1 MVMGNRAPNE
11 LEWRVNVPN
20 GTSEILQPESG
31 LIHRIWL
38 CLKGLLGEFMSKI
51 WNFLEKARNIAVAE
65 PKKVIHCLKVGVALT
80 IVSLFYY
87 MRPLYEGVGG
97 NAMWAIMTVV
107 VVFENTVGATLY
119 KSINRAVGTF
129 LAGSLGVGIHWVASH
144 SGDKLEPII
153 LGISVFLLGELELV
167 PKTDSWTLPFVF
179 CFVPYMTSFYSYTL
193 VSITASATTFSR
205 FIPSVKARF
214 DYGALIFILTFSLVS
229 VSGYRVDKLIDVAH
243 QSLSTV
249 AIGTTLCVL
258 ISMLF
263 YPIWA
268 GKELNNLIHRNL
280 EKLADALDG
289 CIAIYFTESGAEDSW
304 KKIGGYK
311 CVLNSKAAEDSM
323 AGFARWEPAHG
334 RFSFRHPWN
343 QYLKV
348 GASLRSCAYCIETLD
363 GCINSEIQAPELLRR
378 HLSDACITLSS
389 SASFVLKEL
398 AITVKTMRKS
408 SEIDF
413 SIGEMQYAV
422 LELENTLKSL
432 PNWLVA
438 IQSSTSNVDA
448 KAEPIRKIATPSS
461 VMDILPLATLV
472 SMLTETAARIKE
484 IADEVCELA
493 KLADFKPSKIKK
505 ANQSQSSNQVD
516 EP

>member
-1 MVMGNRAPNE
+1 MVMGNRAPNK
-11 LEWRVNVPN
+11 LEWRINVRN

-31 LIHRIWL
+31 LVHRIWSW
-38 CLKGLLGEFMSKI
+38 LKGLLGEFMLKI

-65 PKKVIHCLKVGVALT
+65 PKKVIHCLKVGVTLT

-107 VVFENTVGATLY
+107 VVFEYTVGATLY
-119 KSINRAVGTF
+119 KCINRAIGTF
-129 LAGSLGVGIHWVASH
+129 LAGSLGVGVHWAASH
-144 SGDKLEPII
+144 SGDELEPII
-153 LGISVFLLGELELV
+153 LGISVFLL
-167 PKTDSWTLPFVF
+167 
-179 CFVPYMTSFYSYTL
+179 
-193 VSITASATTFSR
+193 ASAATFSR

-214 DYGALIFILTFSLVS
+214 DYGVLIFILTFSLVS
-229 VSGYRVDKLIDVAH
+229 VSGYRVDKLIDVAS
-243 QSLSTV
+243 QRLSTI
-249 AIGTTLCVL
+249 AIGASLCVL
-258 ISMLF
+258 ICMLF

-268 GKELNNLIHRNL
+268 GKELHNLIHRNL

-289 CIAIYFTESGAEDSW
+289 CIAEYFTDSSAGDSW

-334 RFSFRHPWN
+334 RFNFRHPWK

-363 GCINSEIQAPELLRR
+363 GCLNSEIKAPEPLRR

-389 SASFVLKEL
+389 SASFLLKEL
-398 AITVKTMRKS
+398 ATTVKTMRKS

-413 SIGEMQYAV
+413 SIGEMQFAV
-422 LELENTLKSL
+422 LKLENAMKSL
-432 PNWLVA
+432 PNHLVA
-438 IQSSTSNVDA
+438 TPSSTSDGDA
-448 KAEPIRKIATPSS
+448 KAEPIRKTDTPSS
-461 VMDILPLATLV
+461 VMEILPLATLV

-484 IADEVCELA
+484 IADEVNELA
-493 KLADFKPSKIKK
+493 KLADFKPPNTKK
-505 ANQSQSSNQVD
+505 ASQSQSSNQVD
-516 EP
+516 EPSNNEERTKGLG